1 MRKLLLCAALLAL
14 SACLRDIADTLMPSD
29 DRVKP
34 DTVVIVCR
42 HYDPR
47 PECQR

>member
-1 MRKLLLCAALLAL
+1 MRRALTALALLAL

-47 PECQR
+47 PECAK